1 MPGGDAAISVIALCT
16 AGQPAVGKLPPRPHL
31 WPPMLACPTEEL
43 TGVTYFRVQ
52 IPSMAPT
59 CRGVQGFLALRPQAA
74 SQARLNHDGRLG
86 LPRRFA
92 SHDDSARTGR
102 GPWRRVMRLDGAL
115 VPTVVS
121 GWLRRRLT
129 TPCTCTASAT
139 PSRAIAIRTSRPDR
153 TPCTCVAPAAAAGA
167 IPVCAS
173 RPAKNPCT
181 CAAPVCA
188 PAPSPSA
195 QAGRTAPTLR
205 LCRVGGIC
213 KLRRTNLS

>member
-1 MPGGDAAISVIALCT
+1 
-16 AGQPAVGKLPPRPHL
+16 
-31 WPPMLACPTEEL
+31 MLACPTVEL
-43 TGVTYFRVQ
+43 TECDGFPRTD
-52 IPSMAPT
+52 PSMAPA

-129 TPCTCTASAT
+129 TPCTYTAPAT

-153 TPCTCVAPAAAAGA
+153 TPCTCVAPAAAVGA

-173 RPAKNPCT
+173 RPAKTPCT
-181 CAAPVCA
+181 CAAPAPAAGAIPVCA
-188 PAPSPSA
+188 SRPDGPHPAPGPR
-195 QAGRTAPTLR
+195 GRNLQTAAD
-205 LCRVGGIC
+205 
-213 KLRRTNLS
+213 